1 MLGVREPRE
10 LVLFGLIL
18 CFRYFP
24 INYGSALHNN
34 IVSFALSK
42 APCERGVVRRQF
54 FNSRYYVRTWLIVL
68 PVV

>member
-1 MLGVREPRE
+1 MLGVREPGE

-34 IVSFALSK
+34 IVSYALS
-42 APCERGVVRRQF
+42 
-54 FNSRYYVRTWLIVL
+54 
-68 PVV
+68 